1 MIGRSRQ
8 QEVPVDAG
16 RGVAGSQAGPDAGA
30 VRADPPESADD
41 GGSPAASP
49 YARAEALMEQG
60 SHAGAAEA
68 YAALLATS
76 PDDVRALLGAGAAL
90 TAMSRYDAAEKE
102 LRRAL
107 RLAPDLSDVHHQ
119 LGVVLFKRG
128 VYAAAAVELRRA
140 TELDPGCGP
149 AYLVLGEALNQLA
162 ESDRALE
169 ALETAT
175 RIQPENS
182 RAYWAMGIAYDRKGK
197 PERAA
202 EMYRMSREVGG
213 R

>member
-8 QEVPVDAG
+8 EEAPVDAG
-16 RGVAGSQAGPDAGA
+16 LGVAGSAAGPDAGG
-30 VRADPPESADD
+30 VRTDPPEAED
-41 GGSPAASP
+41 GGSPSP

-68 YAALLATS
+68 YAALLAAS

-90 TAMSRYDAAEKE
+90 TAVSRYDAAEKE

-140 TELDPGCGP
+140 VELDPGCGP

-162 ESDRALE
+162 ESDQALE

-197 PERAA
+197 PDRAA
-202 EMYRMSREVGG
+202 EMYRMSRDVGG

>member
-1 MIGRSRQ
+1 MIGRSRE
-8 QEVPVDAG
+8 QEAPLDAG
-16 RGVAGSQAGPDAGA
+16 RGVAGSPAGPGAEAPDDAAGA
-30 VRADPPESADD
+30 SV
-41 GGSPAASP
+41 SP
-49 YARAEALMEQG
+49 YAGAEALMEQG
-60 SHAGAAEA
+60 SHAAAADA
-68 YAALLATS
+68 YAALLAAS

-107 RLAPDLSDVHHQ
+107 RLAPEMADVHHQ

-140 TELDPGCGP
+140 VELDPGCGP
-149 AYLVLGEALNQLA
+149 AYLVLGEALNQMA
-162 ESDRALE
+162 ESDQALE

-197 PERAA
+197 PDRAA

>member
-1 MIGRSRQ
+1 MIGRSRE
-8 QEVPVDAG
+8 QEAPLEAG
-16 RGVAGSQAGPDAGA
+16 RGVAGGAAGPET
-30 VRADPPESADD
+30 DPVESAD
-41 GGSPAASP
+41 AAAGPSP

-60 SHAGAAEA
+60 SHAGAADA
-68 YAALLATS
+68 YAALLAAS

-107 RLAPDLSDVHHQ
+107 RLAPDLADVHHQ

-128 VYAAAAVELRRA
+128 VYAAAATELRRA
-140 TELDPGCGP
+140 VELDPGCGP
-149 AYLVLGEALNQLA
+149 AYVVLGEALNQLA
-162 ESDRALE
+162 ESDQALE
-169 ALETAT
+169 ALENAA

-197 PERAA
+197 HDRAA